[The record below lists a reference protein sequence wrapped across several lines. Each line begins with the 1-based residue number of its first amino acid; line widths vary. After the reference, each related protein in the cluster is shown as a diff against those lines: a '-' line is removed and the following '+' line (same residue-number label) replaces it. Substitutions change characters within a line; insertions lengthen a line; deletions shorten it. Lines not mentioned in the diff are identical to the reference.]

1 MGGRRPIGSPVRRR
15 PVLTRALCGA
25 LALAVAGAASAQ
37 PRVDLALVDGTVITV
52 DGVDTVA
59 QAIAIGGGAIV
70 AVGTSAEIRARAGA
84 GARVIDLAGKT
95 VIPTLISTHV
105 HPGFQKGVTYVAAN
119 YTRDTVMNDLNRALY
134 FGISVVQSQGIERG
148 DVLYRI
154 RAEQGAGTLGGAR
167 LLVAG
172 RGIGAPNAGPG
183 AAAYAGIAYEI
194 ITEAEARRAVE
205 ELAARDVDI
214 VKIWVDDRS
223 GRAPSLSPA
232 LYRAVIDAA
241 HQRDL
246 RVNAHVFYH
255 ADAERLVAA
264 GIDGLVHLVRDVE
277 MSDTLIAE
285 IVERDVYV
293 NANMS
298 SPRRAT
304 QVGTPQWLTPADPML
319 QLLTESVA
327 PEEIAKMEAA
337 FRQRDP
343 MTAADARERYAI
355 LERSLAKL
363 SAAGA
368 KVVLGAD
375 TGVED
380 HLFGLA
386 EHLELQ
392 AMVDAGM
399 TPAQAL
405 VAATS
410 RAAEYLHLDD
420 RGSLVAGKRADLLV
434 LDASPLD
441 DIINTRRISRTFI
454 NGVEIDRAALRAQI
468 KD

>member
-1 MGGRRPIGSPVRRR
+1 
-15 PVLTRALCGA
+15 VLTRSLCGA
-25 LALAVAGAASAQ
+25 LALAVAAAAMAQ
-37 PRVDLALVDGTVITV
+37 PRADLALVDGTVITV
-52 DGVDTVA
+52 DGRNTVA
-59 QAIAIGGGAIV
+59 QAIAISDGLIV
-70 AVGTSAEIRARAGA
+70 AVGTSAEIRTRIGA
-84 GARVIDLAGKT
+84 GTRVIDLAGKS
-95 VIPTLISTHV
+95 VMPTLISTHG

-134 FGISVVQSQGIERG
+134 FGVSVVQSQGIERG
-148 DVLYRI
+148 DLLYRI
-154 RAEQGAGTLGGAR
+154 RADQAAGTLGGAM

-183 AAAYAGIAYEI
+183 AAAYTGIAYEI
-194 ITEAEARRAVE
+194 TTEAEARTAVE
-205 ELAARDVDI
+205 ELVARDVDI
-214 VKIWVDDRS
+214 VKVWVDDRN
-223 GRAPSLSPA
+223 GRAPRLQPA

-241 HQRDL
+241 HERDV

-255 ADAERLVAA
+255 SDAEGLVAA
-264 GIDGLVHLVRDVE
+264 GVDGLVHLVRDVE
-277 MSDTLIAE
+277 MSDALIAA
-285 IVERDVYV
+285 IVARNVYV
-293 NANMS
+293 NANLS
-298 SPRRAT
+298 NPRRAT
-304 QVGTPQWLTPADPML
+304 QVGTPPWLTRNDPML
-319 QLLTESVA
+319 QLLTESVGA
-327 PEEIAKMEAA
+327 DVIEKMDAAFQQRDREAA
-337 FRQRDP
+337 
-343 MTAADARERYAI
+343 AEARVRYAI

-405 VAATS
+405 IAATT
-410 RAAEYLHLDD
+410 RAAEYLKLAD
-420 RGSLVAGKRADLLV
+420 RGSLVPDKRADLLV

-441 DIINTRRISRTFI
+441 DIVNTRRVSGMFI
-454 NGVEIDRAALRAQI
+454 NGVEIDRMALRARI

>member
-1 MGGRRPIGSPVRRR
+1 MARFGSAK
-15 PVLTRALCGA
+15 RASWLCA
-25 LALAVAGAASAQ
+25 AVAFAAANAATAQ
-37 PRVDLALVDGTVITV
+37 PRVDLALINGTVITV
-52 DGVDTVA
+52 DGRNTVA
-59 QAIAIGGGAIV
+59 EAIAIGGGEIV
-70 AVGTSAEIRARAGA
+70 AVGSSAEIKARADT
-84 GARVIDLAGKT
+84 GARIIDLAGKS
-95 VIPTLISTHV
+95 VMPTLISTHV

-134 FGISVVQSQGIERG
+134 FGVSVVQSQGIERG

-154 RAEQGAGTLGGAR
+154 RADQAAGTLGGAK

-172 RGIGAPNAGPG
+172 RGIGARNAGPG

-194 ITEAEARRAVE
+194 TSEAEAWGAVE
-205 ELAARDVDI
+205 ELAASQVDI
-214 VKIWVDDRS
+214 VKIWVDDRN
-223 GRAPSLSPA
+223 GRAPSLSLA
-232 LYRAVIDAA
+232 LYRVVIRAA
-241 HQRDL
+241 HQRGL

-255 ADAERLVAA
+255 TDAEGLVAA

-277 MSDTLIAE
+277 MSDSLVAE
-285 IVERDVYV
+285 IVRRNVYV

-298 SPRRAT
+298 SPRRAA
-304 QVGTPQWLTPADPML
+304 QSGIPAWLTSADPMR

-327 PEEIAKMEAA
+327 PSVIAKMEAT
-337 FRQRDP
+337 FRERDP
-343 MTAADARERYAI
+343 RVAADARERYAI

-368 KVVLGAD
+368 KLVLGAD

-392 AMVDAGM
+392 AMVDAGL

-410 RAAEYLHLDD
+410 RAAEYLHLED
-420 RGSLVAGKRADLLV
+420 RGSLVPGKRADLLV

-441 DIINTRRISRTFI
+441 DIVNARRISRTFI
-454 NGVEIDRAALRAQI
+454 GGVELDRVALRAQI

>member
-1 MGGRRPIGSPVRRR
+1 
-15 PVLTRALCGA
+15 
-25 LALAVAGAASAQ
+25 LALVAASAATAQ
-37 PRVDLALVDGTVITV
+37 PRVDLALIDGTVITM
-52 DGVDTVA
+52 DGRDTVA
-59 QAIAIGGGAIV
+59 QAIAIAGGRIV
-70 AVGTSAEIRARAGA
+70 AVGTTAEILGLAGA
-84 GARVIDLAGKT
+84 GVPVVDLAGKT
-95 VIPTLISTHV
+95 VMPTLISTHV
-105 HPGFQKGVTYVAAN
+105 HPGFQKGVTYVADN
-119 YTRDTVMNDLNRALY
+119 FTRATVMNDLHRALY
-134 FGISVVQSQGIERG
+134 FGVSVVQSQGIERG
-148 DVLYRI
+148 DVLYQI
-154 RAEQGAGTLGGAR
+154 RADQSAGTLGGAR

-194 ITEAEARRAVE
+194 TTEAEAQKAVD
-205 ELAARDVDI
+205 ELAARRVDL
-214 VKIWVDDRS
+214 VKIWVDDRN
-223 GRAPSLSPA
+223 GRAPQLPPA
-232 LYRAVIDAA
+232 LYRAVIEAA
-241 HQRDL
+241 HRRDL

-255 ADAERLVAA
+255 ADAEGLVAA
-264 GIDGLVHLVRDVE
+264 GIDGLVHMVRDVE
-277 MSDTLIAE
+277 MSDALIAA
-285 IVERDVYV
+285 IVARNVYV

-304 QVGTPQWLTPADPML
+304 QVGIPPWLTAADPML
-319 QLLTESVA
+319 QLLKESVGA
-327 PEEIAKMEAA
+327 EETAKIEAG
-337 FRQRDP
+337 FRQRDR
-343 MTAADARERYAI
+343 AAAAEAGQRYAI

-363 SAAGA
+363 AAAGA

-420 RGSLVAGKRADLLV
+420 RGSLVRGQRADLLV

-441 DIINTRRISRTFI
+441 DIVNTRRISRVFI
-454 NGVEIDRAALRAQI
+454 DGAEIDRVALRARI
-468 KD
+468 EH

>member
-1 MGGRRPIGSPVRRR
+1 
-15 PVLTRALCGA
+15 VLTRALCTTVF
-25 LALAVAGAASAQ
+25 LAAASAATAQ
-37 PRVDLALVDGTVITV
+37 PRVDLALVSGTVITA
-52 DGVDTVA
+52 DGSNTVA
-59 QAIAIGGGAIV
+59 QAIAIGSGTIV
-70 AVGTSAEIRARAGA
+70 AVGTTAEVRALAGA
-84 GARVIDLAGKT
+84 GAEIVDLAGRA
-95 VIPTLISTHV
+95 VIPALISTHV
-105 HPGFQKGVTYVAAN
+105 HPGFQKGATYVAGN
-119 YTRDTVMNDLNRALY
+119 FTRDTVISDLGRALY

-154 RAEQGAGTLGGAR
+154 RADQAAGTLGGAK

-183 AAAYAGIAYEI
+183 AAAYAAIAYEI
-194 ITEAEARRAVE
+194 TTEAEAQSAVE
-205 ELAARDVDI
+205 ELASRQVDV
-214 VKIWVDDRS
+214 VKIWVDDRN
-223 GRAPSLSPA
+223 GRAPQLRPA

-255 ADAERLVAA
+255 ADAEGLVAA
-264 GIDGLVHLVRDVE
+264 GVDGLVHLVRDVE
-277 MSDTLIAE
+277 MSDALIAE
-285 IVERDVYV
+285 IVKRNVHV

-304 QVGTPQWLTPADPML
+304 QVGIPSWLAPGDPMR
-319 QLLTESVA
+319 QLLSESVA
-327 PEEIAKMEAA
+327 PAEIAKIEAG
-337 FRQRDP
+337 FVQRDRAA
-343 MTAADARERYAI
+343 AADARQRYAI

-399 TPAQAL
+399 PPAQAL
-405 VAATS
+405 IAATS
-410 RAAEYLHLDD
+410 RAAEYLHLND
-420 RGSLVAGKRADLLV
+420 RGSLVPGKRADLVV

-441 DIINTRRISRTFI
+441 DIENTRRISRVLI
-454 NGVEIDRAALRAQI
+454 NGVEVDRVALRAQI
-468 KD
+468 EH

>member
-1 MGGRRPIGSPVRRR
+1 M
-15 PVLTRALCGA
+15 RAFLGA
-25 LALAVAGAASAQ
+25 FALAVASAAAAQ
-37 PRVDLALVDGTVITV
+37 PKVDLVLIDGTVITV
-52 DGVDTVA
+52 DGRNTVA
-59 QAIAIGGGAIV
+59 EAIAIGGGLVV

-84 GARVIDLAGKT
+84 GARVIDLAGKS
-95 VIPTLISTHV
+95 VMPTLISTHV
-105 HPGFQKGVTYVAAN
+105 HPGFQKGTTYVAGN
-119 YTRDTVMNDLNRALY
+119 FTRETVMNDLNRALY

-154 RAEQGAGTLGGAR
+154 RADQAAGTLGGAR

-194 ITEAEARRAVE
+194 TTEADARRAVD
-205 ELAARDVDI
+205 ELAARDVEI
-214 VKIWVDDRS
+214 VKIWVDDRN
-223 GRAPSLSPA
+223 GRAPQLSSA
-232 LYRAVIDAA
+232 LYGAVIDAA
-241 HQRDL
+241 HQREL

-255 ADAERLVAA
+255 SDAEGLVAA

-277 MSDTLIAE
+277 MSDALVAE
-285 IVERDVYV
+285 IVRRNVYV

-304 QVGTPQWLTPADPML
+304 QVGIPSWLASADPMR

-327 PEEIAKMEAA
+327 PDELAKMEAA
-337 FRQRDP
+337 FRQRDNQ
-343 MTAADARERYAI
+343 AAAEARERYAI

-399 TPAQAL
+399 TPAQVL

-420 RGSLVAGKRADLLV
+420 RGSLVPGRRADLLV

-441 DIINTRRISRTFI
+441 DIVNTRRISRTFI
-454 NGVEIDRAALRAQI
+454 NGVEIERAALRAQI
-468 KD
+468 EP

>member
-1 MGGRRPIGSPVRRR
+1 
-15 PVLTRALCGA
+15 
-25 LALAVAGAASAQ
+25 LALAGASAATAQ
-37 PRVDLALVDGTVITV
+37 PRVDLALIDGTVITV
-52 DGVDTVA
+52 DGRGTVA
-59 QAIAIGGGAIV
+59 QAIAIGGGTIV
-70 AVGTSAEIRARAGA
+70 AVGTSAEIAALVGA
-84 GARVIDLAGKT
+84 DTRVVDLAGKT
-95 VIPTLISTHV
+95 VMPTLISTHV

-119 YTRDTVMNDLNRALY
+119 YARDTVVNDLNRALY
-134 FGISVVQSQGIERG
+134 FGISVAQSQGIERG

-154 RAEQGAGTLGGAR
+154 RADQAAGRLGGAQ

-194 ITEAEARRAVE
+194 TTDAEARRAVE
-205 ELAARDVDI
+205 ELAANRVDI
-214 VKIWVDDRS
+214 VKIWVDDRN
-223 GRAPSLSPA
+223 GRAPRLSPA

-241 HQRDL
+241 RERDL

-255 ADAERLVAA
+255 ADAEGLVAA
-264 GIDGLVHLVRDVE
+264 GVDGLVHMVRDLE
-277 MSDTLIAE
+277 MSDALIGD
-285 IVERDVYV
+285 IVVRKTYV

-304 QVGTPQWLTPADPML
+304 QAGIPPWLTPADPML
-319 QLLTESVA
+319 RLLTESVA
-327 PEEIAKMEAA
+327 PDLIEKIEAG

-343 MTAADARERYAI
+343 VAAAEARQRYAI

-363 SAAGA
+363 SAASA
-368 KVVLGAD
+368 NLVLGAD

-386 EHLELQ
+386 EHLELE

-399 TPAQAL
+399 TPAQVLA
-405 VAATS
+405 AATS
-410 RAAEYLHLDD
+410 RAAEYLRLAD

-434 LDASPLD
+434 LDANPLL
-441 DIINTRRISRTFI
+441 DIVNTRRIAQTFI

-468 KD
+468 SD

>member
-1 MGGRRPIGSPVRRR
+1 
-15 PVLTRALCGA
+15 VLTRALHTVFAVA
-25 LALAVAGAASAQ
+25 LACAAAAQ
-37 PRVDLALVDGTVITV
+37 PRIDLALINGTVITA
-52 DGVDTVA
+52 DDNDTVA
-59 QAIAIGGGAIV
+59 EAVAIGGGAIV
-70 AVGTSAEIRARAGA
+70 AVGTSAQIRAQVGA
-84 GARVIDLAGKT
+84 DARVIDLAGKA
-95 VIPTLISTHV
+95 VMPTLISTHV

-119 YTRDTVMNDLNRALY
+119 YARDTVLNDLNRALY
-134 FGISVVQSQGIERG
+134 FGISVVQSQGIERD

-154 RAEQGAGTLGGAR
+154 RAEQVAGTLGGAQ

-194 ITEAEARRAVE
+194 TSDTDARRAVE
-205 ELAARDVDI
+205 ELATGRVDL
-214 VKIWVDDRS
+214 VKIWVDDRN
-223 GRAPSLSPA
+223 GRAPQLAPV

-255 ADAERLVAA
+255 ADAEGLVAA
-264 GIDGLVHLVRDVE
+264 GIDGLVHMVRDIE
-277 MSDTLIAE
+277 MSDALISE
-285 IVERDVYV
+285 IVQRNVYV
-293 NANMS
+293 NANLS

-304 QVGTPQWLTPADPML
+304 QVGVPRWLTSADPML

-327 PEEIAKMEAA
+327 PEVIAKMEAT
-337 FRQRDP
+337 FRQRDSQA
-343 MTAADARERYAI
+343 AADARERYAI

-363 SAAGA
+363 NAAGA
-368 KVVLGAD
+368 KLVLGAD

-399 TPAQAL
+399 TPAQVI
-405 VAATS
+405 VAATNRS
-410 RAAEYLHLDD
+410 AQYLQLGD
-420 RGSLVAGKRADLLV
+420 RGSLVPGRRADLLV
-434 LDASPLD
+434 LEASPLD
-441 DIINTRRISRTFI
+441 DIVNTRRIARVFI
-454 NGVEIDRAALRAQI
+454 GGAEIDRATLRAQI
-468 KD
+468 RR

>member
-1 MGGRRPIGSPVRRR
+1 M
-15 PVLTRALCGA
+15 
-25 LALAVAGAASAQ
+25 
-37 PRVDLALVDGTVITV
+37 
-52 DGVDTVA
+52 A
-59 QAIAIGGGAIV
+59 QAIAIGGGTIV
-70 AVGTSAEIRARAGA
+70 AVGTSAEITALAGA
-84 GARVIDLAGKT
+84 GARVIDLMGKT
-95 VIPTLISTHV
+95 VMPTLISTHG
-105 HPGFQKGVTYVAAN
+105 HPGFQRGVTYVAAN

-154 RAEQGAGTLGGAR
+154 RAEQAAGTLGGAKV
-167 LLVAG
+167 LVAG

-194 ITEAEARRAVE
+194 ATEAEAQRAVE
-205 ELAARDVDI
+205 ELAARNADI
-214 VKIWVDDRS
+214 VKIWVDDRN
-223 GRAPSLSPA
+223 GRAPRLRPT

-241 HQRDL
+241 HQRNL

-255 ADAERLVAA
+255 ADAEGLVAA
-264 GIDGLVHLVRDVE
+264 GVNGLVHLVRDVE
-277 MSDTLIAE
+277 MSDALIAE
-285 IVERDVYV
+285 IVERKTYV
-293 NANMS
+293 NANLS

-304 QVGTPQWLTPADPML
+304 QVGAPPWLTSADPML

-327 PEEIAKMEAA
+327 ANVIAKMEAG

-343 MTAADARERYAI
+343 LTAAAARERYAI

-363 SAAGA
+363 AAAGA
-368 KVVLGAD
+368 NVVLGAD

-399 TPAQAL
+399 TPVHAL

-410 RAAEYLHLDD
+410 RAAEYLDLDD
-420 RGSLVAGKRADLLV
+420 RGSLVPGKRADLLV

-441 DIINTRRISRTFI
+441 DIVNTRRISRTFI
-454 NGVEIDRAALRAQI
+454 NGLEIDRAALRAQI

>member
-1 MGGRRPIGSPVRRR
+1 MLGGASRV
-15 PVLTRALCGA
+15 ALI
-25 LALAVAGAASAQ
+25 LVASTATAQ
-37 PRVDLALVDGTVITV
+37 PRVDLALVDGTVITF
-52 DGVDTVA
+52 DSRNTVA
-59 QAIAIGGGAIV
+59 QAIAIGDGAIV
-70 AVGTSAEIRARAGA
+70 AVGTSAEIKARARD
-84 GARVIDLAGKT
+84 GARIVDLAGRF
-95 VIPTLISTHV
+95 VMPTLISTHV

-119 YTRDTVMNDLNRALY
+119 YGRETVMNDLNRALY
-134 FGISVVQSQGIERG
+134 FGVSVVQSQGIERG

-154 RAEQGAGTLGGAR
+154 RVDQAAGTLGGAK

-194 ITEAEARRAVE
+194 TTEAEARSAVE
-205 ELAARDVDI
+205 ELAASKVDI
-214 VKIWVDDRS
+214 VKIWVDDRN
-223 GRAPSLSPA
+223 GRAPRLSPA

-241 HQRDL
+241 HERDL

-255 ADAERLVAA
+255 SDAEGLVAA

-277 MSDTLIAE
+277 MSDALIAE
-285 IVERDVYV
+285 IVARNVYV
-293 NANMS
+293 NANLS
-298 SPRRAT
+298 SPRRAA
-304 QVGTPQWLTPADPML
+304 QVGVPQWLTSADPML

-327 PEEIAKMEAA
+327 PDVIAKMETA
-337 FRQRDP
+337 FRQRDSE
-343 MTAADARERYAI
+343 AAAYARERYAV

-363 SAAGA
+363 GAAGA
-368 KVVLGAD
+368 KVMLGAD

-399 TPAQAL
+399 TPQQAL

-420 RGSLVAGKRADLLV
+420 RGSLVPGKRADLLV
-434 LDASPLD
+434 LDANPLD
-441 DIINTRRISRTFI
+441 DIVNTRRISRTVI
-454 NGVEIDRAALRAQI
+454 HGVEIDRAALRAQI
-468 KD
+468 KN

>member
-1 MGGRRPIGSPVRRR
+1 
-15 PVLTRALCGA
+15 VLTRALCGA
-25 LALAVAGAASAQ
+25 FALAVASAAAAQ
-37 PRVDLALVDGTVITV
+37 PRVDLALIDGKVITV
-52 DGVDTVA
+52 DGRDTVA
-59 QAIAIGGGAIV
+59 EAIAIGDGSIV
-70 AVGTSAEIRARAGA
+70 AVGTSAEIRAVAGA

-95 VIPTLISTHV
+95 VMPTLVSTHV
-105 HPGFQKGVTYVAAN
+105 HPGFQRGVTYAATN
-119 YTRDTVMNDLNRALY
+119 YTRESVINDLNRALY

-154 RAEQGAGTLGGAR
+154 RADQEAGLLGGAK

-194 ITEAEARRAVE
+194 TTEAEARRAVE
-205 ELAARDVDI
+205 ELAASEVDV
-214 VKIWVDDRS
+214 VKIWVDDRN
-223 GRAPSLSPA
+223 GRAPRLSPA
-232 LYRAVIDAA
+232 LSGAVIDAA
-241 HQRDL
+241 HQRGL

-255 ADAERLVAA
+255 ADAEELVAA
-264 GIDGLVHLVRDVE
+264 GIDGLVHMVRDVE
-277 MSDTLIAE
+277 MSDALIAE
-285 IVERDVYV
+285 IVRRKTYV
-293 NANMS
+293 NANLS

-304 QVGTPQWLTPADPML
+304 QVGAPAWLTSADPL
-319 QLLTESVA
+319 HELLTETAA
-327 PEEIAKMEAA
+327 PDVIAKMEAA
-337 FRQRDP
+337 FRQRSP
-343 MTAADARERYAI
+343 QAAADARERYAI

-363 SAAGA
+363 GAAGA
-368 KVVLGAD
+368 RVMLGAD

-399 TPAQAL
+399 TPAQVL
-405 VAATS
+405 LAATS

-420 RGSLVAGKRADLLV
+420 RGSLVPGKRADLLV

-441 DIINTRRISRTFI
+441 DIVNTRRISRTFV

-468 KD
+468 KDR

>member
-1 MGGRRPIGSPVRRR
+1 M
-15 PVLTRALCGA
+15 LKRAACAAFA
-25 LALAVAGAASAQ
+25 LVSAIAVAQ
-37 PRVDLALVDGTVITV
+37 PRVELALVDGPVITA
-52 DGVDTVA
+52 DGRGTVA
-59 QAIAIGGGAIV
+59 RAIAIGGGAVV
-70 AVGTSAEIRARAGA
+70 AVGTSAEIQALAGA
-84 GARVIDLAGKT
+84 GTRIIDLAGKA
-95 VIPTLISTHV
+95 VMPALISTHV

-119 YTRDTVMNDLNRALY
+119 FGRDTVIDDLNRALY
-134 FGISVVQSQGIERG
+134 FGITVVQSQGRERG
-148 DVLYRI
+148 EVLYRI
-154 RAEQGAGTLGGAR
+154 RADQAAGTLGGAR

-194 ITEAEARRAVE
+194 TTTAEARRAVD
-205 ELAARDVDI
+205 ELVASRVDL
-214 VKIWVDDRS
+214 VKIWVDDRN
-223 GRAPSLSPA
+223 GRAPRLSSE
-232 LYRAVIDAA
+232 LYRSVIEAA

-255 ADAERLVAA
+255 ADAEGLVAA

-277 MSDTLIAE
+277 MSDALIAG
-285 IVERDVYV
+285 IVARNVYV

-304 QVGTPQWLTPADPML
+304 QVGIPAWLTPADPML
-319 QLLTESVA
+319 KLLTETVSPNV
-327 PEEIAKMEAA
+327 IAKMEAT

-343 MTAADARERYAI
+343 QAAAAAGERYAI

-363 SAAGA
+363 SEAGA

-386 EHLELQ
+386 EHLELA

-405 VAATS
+405 FAATS
-410 RAAEYLHLDD
+410 LSAEYLGLDD

-441 DIINTRRISRTFI
+441 DIVNARRIARMFI
-454 NGVEIDRAALRAQI
+454 GGSEIDRAALRAQLSE
-468 KD
+468 